1 MKPTRWTVALY
12 MALVFACGGVVG
24 AFVFRLYTVSEVR
37 ANVSQRNPEE
47 FRKRF
52 MADLKA
58 RLQMTDDQAARLGVI
73 MDETRMRVRAA
84 RVTIEPELQKIRDDQ
99 KQKIS
104 ELLSPSQQVEWQKIV
119 DERQRKREGKKNR
132 QPPPQ

>member
-1 MKPTRWTVALY
+1 M
-12 MALVFACGGVVG
+12 
-24 AFVFRLYTVSEVR
+24 VSEVR

-52 MADLKA
+52 LADLKS
-58 RLQMTDDQAARLGVI
+58 RLQLNDDQAAKLSVI
-73 MDETRMRVRAA
+73 LDETRMRVRAA

-99 KQKIS
+99 KQRIS
-104 ELLSPSQQVEWQKIV
+104 ELLSPSQQVEWQKIQ
-119 DERQRKREGKKNR
+119 DERQRKRESKKNR